1 MDGWAA
7 ALRDSAQP
15 GSRRWPF
22 TGPCAGGPSTR
33 EPGTLGPWGHLPASP
48 LLRGVVFSLLTLSV
62 LIA

>member
-7 ALRDSAQP
+7 APRGGTQP
-15 GSRRWPF
+15 GSGRWLF

-33 EPGTLGPWGHLPASP
+33 DPGILGPWGHLPASP

>member
-1 MDGWAA
+1 MGG
-7 ALRDSAQP
+7 QP
-15 GSRRWPF
+15 RSGTAPSL
-22 TGPCAGGPSTR
+22 GPGGGPSLAHVLGGPSTR